1 VSNAISKKYWS
12 HLAYK
17 LTSEPEIES
26 QKIKRV
32 PDADGPRSR
41 VGLGDSCKVASK
53 AKNNP
58 VFTGNMLKHTN
69 RVVKLLAVEV
79 GLGI

>member
-1 VSNAISKKYWS
+1 MWS

-17 LTSEPEIES
+17 LTSEPEIESES

-58 VFTGNMLKHTN
+58 VYRKYAQAN
-69 RVVKLLAVEV
+69 RLSPRKPLGQV
-79 GLGI
+79 GLGIE